1 MRYRDAGRSH
11 TPRMID
17 LADTA
22 GLICGFRLRPDGPV
36 EPISCRPSEWENSDD
51 AAPVWL
57 HFSLADARAQRWIAS
72 CERLPP
78 AARGRLLSDDRHI
91 GLRPVGS
98 GLAGMLGD
106 VGFEF
111 ESDPE
116 HLGLL
121 HVYVDEYWI
130 VTARI
135 HPLKVADQLRREFLD
150 GAIAPTPLFVLIRF
164 AEELGELFDGIA
176 LTQADL
182 VDDIEDSV
190 LKNRLRE
197 GGDLG
202 RVRRLVARLRRHVA
216 AQRQALSQ
224 VVHRPPAWS
233 SDGEIEQLRRAF
245 ERTEVVAQDL
255 EATQERARLLQ
266 EEISNS
272 LGEATNRNLY
282 VLSIV
287 TAIFMPITLITGIF
301 GMNVGG
307 LPWLLDTAGFAWVMV
322 GMALTAGI
330 TLSVLHWRRFF

>member
-1 MRYRDAGRSH
+1 M
-11 TPRMID
+11 TN

-22 GLICGFRLRPDGPV
+22 GLICGFRLRPDLPV
-36 EPISCRPSEWENSDD
+36 EKISPQPDEWRNAPELGPI
-51 AAPVWL
+51 WL
-57 HFSLADARAQRWIAS
+57 HFNLADTRAQQWLAA
-72 CERLPP
+72 CERLP
-78 AARGRLLSDDRHI
+78 ASARDRLLSDDRHI
-91 GLRPVGS
+91 GLRPAGS
-98 GLAGMLGD
+98 GLAGLLGD
-106 VGFEF
+106 VGYEF

-121 HVYVDEYWI
+121 HLYVDQHWI
-130 VTARI
+130 ITART
-135 HPLKVADQLRREFLD
+135 HPLKVADQLRREFMD
-150 GAIAPTPLFVLIRF
+150 GAIVPTPMSVLIRF
-164 AEELGELFDGIA
+164 AEELSELFDGIA
-176 LTQADL
+176 VAQADI

-190 LKNRLRE
+190 LKDRSPRE

-216 AQRQALSQ
+216 AQRMALSQ
-224 VVHRPPAWS
+224 VVHRPPPWCG
-233 SDGEIEQLRRAF
+233 DEELEQLRRAF

-266 EEISNS
+266 EEISNC

-307 LPWLLDTAGFAWVMV
+307 LPGLSDDGGFWWVMV
-322 GMALTAGI
+322 LMVITALVTLI
-330 TLSVLHWRRFF
+330 TLHWKRFF

>member
-1 MRYRDAGRSH
+1 V
-11 TPRMID
+11 ID
-17 LADTA
+17 LSDTA
-22 GLICGFRLRPDGPV
+22 GLICGFRLRPDAPV
-36 EPISCRPSEWENSDD
+36 ERISHRPSDWKNSDD
-51 AAPVWL
+51 SGPVWL
-57 HFSLADARAQRWIAS
+57 HFNLADARAQQWLAN
-72 CERLPP
+72 CERLPA
-78 AARGRLLSDDRHI
+78 AARDRLLSDDRHI
-91 GLRPVGS
+91 GLRAAGS
-98 GLAGMLGD
+98 GLAGLLGD
-106 VGFEF
+106 VGYEF

-121 HVYVDEYWI
+121 HVYVDEHWI
-130 VTARI
+130 VTART
-135 HPLKVADQLRREFLD
+135 HPLKVADQLRREFLE

-164 AEELGELFDGIA
+164 AEELGELFDSIA
-176 LTQADL
+176 ITQADL

-190 LKNRLRE
+190 LKDRGRRE

-216 AQRQALSQ
+216 AQRQALAQ
-224 VVHRPPAWS
+224 VVHRPPRWS
-233 SDGEIEQLRRAF
+233 GEEEIEQLRRAF

-287 TAIFMPITLITGIF
+287 TAIFMPITLVTGIF

-307 LPWLLDTAGFAWVMV
+307 LPWLTEDGGFIRVMV
-322 GMALTAGI
+322 VMVLTAVI
-330 TLSVLHWRRFF
+330 TLVVLHWRRFF